1 MASHLVER
9 YGKPTVV
16 LDMKADGTACGSA
29 RSIEGFDLY
38 RAVSACSHVLTR
50 FGGHPM
56 AAGMGLAVADIPVF
70 AQAINAYAEKEYPRM
85 PALQLHLDCKLSPA
99 YLTLD
104 LAESLQL
111 LEPCG
116 TDNPAALFGLFHL
129 QLVSVS
135 PLGAEGKHLRLEAE
149 KKGRRLRIVQFG
161 VKPEDFPYV
170 PGDFIDCAV
179 QISKNPY
186 KGKVYLSVRAADVR
200 RSGTDDDRYFNELYD
215 YRAFCKTVPT
225 NTRCTRIGRFALRY
239 IGS

>member
-1 MASHLVER
+1 M
-9 YGKPTVV
+9 
-16 LDMKADGTACGSA
+16 
-29 RSIEGFDLY
+29 
-38 RAVSACSHVLTR
+38 
-50 FGGHPM
+50 
-56 AAGMGLAVADIPVF
+56 
-70 AQAINAYAEKEYPRM
+70 
-85 PALQLHLDCKLSPA
+85 
-99 YLTLD
+99 
-104 LAESLQL
+104 
-111 LEPCG
+111 
-116 TDNPAALFGLFHL
+116 
-129 QLVSVS
+129 
-135 PLGAEGKHLRLEAE
+135 RLEAE

-215 YRAFCKTVPT
+215 YRAFLQNSAT

>member
-1 MASHLVER
+1 
-9 YGKPTVV
+9 
-16 LDMKADGTACGSA
+16 
-29 RSIEGFDLY
+29 
-38 RAVSACSHVLTR
+38 
-50 FGGHPM
+50 
-56 AAGMGLAVADIPVF
+56 
-70 AQAINAYAEKEYPRM
+70 M

-215 YRAFCKTVPT
+215 YRAFLQKTVPPIPGVPGSAGL
-225 NTRCTRIGRFALRY
+225 RCGISVLKEPGRLGFWHRGAVFCPAKRGNLRT
-239 IGS
+239 GARGAKSPAPGGTDSPW